1 MSATVKRRRL
11 SFVLGGGVA
20 LESRSLL
27 SVAVHHVPVS
37 AADHFTRRLEPA
49 PSEVRI
55 LHAQTQTEIHV
66 APHPQ
71 NRHNQPSVAP
81 TSNRWSWM
89 AGTYWYVPTANLQA
103 TLYNSST
110 GTLSMLRDQTVFQ
123 VTGYSGGYF
132 WGKVVAQFGSS
143 APSGSSMV
151 GSVTPEG
158 KVLLLFTQSSADTTP
173 SVTQGYGTMVRKF
186 GQWTMENQMFTPPGS
201 TIQIGHW
208 AYMVQTR
215 PRMVSWNH
223 LPSVGVSVPTFL
235 SESTV
240 PAPQPVGL

>member
-1 MSATVKRRRL
+1 M
-11 SFVLGGGVA
+11 
-20 LESRSLL
+20 L
-27 SVAVHHVPVS
+27 SVSVHHIPVS

-55 LHAQTQTEIHV
+55 LHAQTYTENHV
-66 APHPQ
+66 APYLQ

-81 TSNRWSWM
+81 TSNRCSWL
-89 AGTYWYVPTANLQA
+89 AGTYWCVPTAILQA

-110 GTLSMLRDQTVFQ
+110 GTLSILRDQTVFQ

-132 WGKVVAQFGSS
+132 WGKVVAQFGSF

-158 KVLLLFTQSSADTTP
+158 KVLLSFTQSSGDTTL
-173 SVTQGYGTMVRKF
+173 SVTQGYGTMVRRSS
-186 GQWTMENQMFTPPGS
+186 QWTMGNQMFTPPGS

-208 AYMVQTR
+208 AYMVPTR
-215 PRMVSWNH
+215 PGMVSWNH
-223 LPSVGVSVPTFL
+223 PPSVGVSVPIFL